1 MKENIKKHLEIDKL
15 RSLVSL
21 HNLGMLIIVLVALSV
36 SWTSTKII
44 QRNYNLLKKI
54 TILEQQVMIDEAGI
68 ANQKLMNEYYKTD
81 TYLEIAARKQF
92 NKALPGEKLMLIPK
106 SLALQKVPS
115 LAAMQSED
123 DNVATVKLQNWQK
136 WIRFL
141 TGRAIED

>member
-1 MKENIKKHLEIDKL
+1 MKENIKKHLETEKL
-15 RSLVSL
+15 RQFVSL
-21 HNLGMLIIVLVALSV
+21 HNLGMLIVVIVALSV

-54 TILEQQVMIDEAGI
+54 TILEQQVMIDEASV
-68 ANQKLMNEYYKTD
+68 ANQKLMNDYYKTD

-115 LAAMQSED
+115 LTSALEEREL
-123 DNVATVKLQNWQK
+123 ATVKLQNWQK